1 MLKALE
7 EQKTTEQWK
16 KLQGF
21 VLFKKKFEN
30 EKTENYRPLFLCSS
44 TKVYE
49 KLLLPLSRNSK
60 KRKTDYTGSF

>member
-1 MLKALE
+1 
-7 EQKTTEQWK
+7 
-16 KLQGF
+16 LQGF
-21 VLFKKKFEN
+21 VLFKKKLEN

-60 KRKTDYTGSF
+60 KRKTDHTGSF